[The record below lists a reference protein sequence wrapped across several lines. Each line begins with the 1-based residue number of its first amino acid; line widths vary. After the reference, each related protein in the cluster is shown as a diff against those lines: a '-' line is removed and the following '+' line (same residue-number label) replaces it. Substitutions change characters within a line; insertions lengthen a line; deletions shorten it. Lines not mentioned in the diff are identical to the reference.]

1 MTGKEF
7 CFCSRWFGVRF
18 ALLTLAQNLLSLL
31 LGGEECVRCSRLAV
45 RIPLCRRCLPA
56 FWRTEGG
63 RSCSCCGKSLLSES
77 DVCSRCRESP
87 ALRSIDRAFS
97 LHSYQLWRKSLL
109 FAWKM
114 EGKRGLS
121 VYFASVFQK
130 KLREIEAAEG
140 TEIAVVPVPP
150 RAGKIRERG
159 WDQVEEMCFYLERGW
174 NVRVLRLLERLSS
187 VQQKKLGRTQR
198 IDGIE
203 TSYRLRSG
211 RKIRKICPMM
221 PATLV
226 LADDVM
232 TTGSTLEACAREL
245 RRLGVRRVF
254 SITLFAVD

>member
-1 MTGKEF
+1 M
-7 CFCSRWFGVRF
+7 
-18 ALLTLAQNLLSLL
+18 
-31 LGGEECVRCSRLAV
+31 
-45 RIPLCRRCLPA
+45 
-56 FWRTEGG
+56 
-63 RSCSCCGKSLLSES
+63 
-77 DVCSRCRESP
+77 
-87 ALRSIDRAFS
+87 
-97 LHSYQLWRKSLL
+97 
-109 FAWKM
+109 
-114 EGKRGLS
+114 
-121 VYFASVFQK
+121 YFASIFQK

-203 TSYRLRSG
+203 SSYRLRSG
-211 RKIRKICPMM
+211 RQIRKICPMM
-221 PATLV
+221 PDTLV